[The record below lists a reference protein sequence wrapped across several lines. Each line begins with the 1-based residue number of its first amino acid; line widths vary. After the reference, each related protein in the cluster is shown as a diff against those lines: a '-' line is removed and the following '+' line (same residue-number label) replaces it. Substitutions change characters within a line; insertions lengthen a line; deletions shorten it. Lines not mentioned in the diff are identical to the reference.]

1 MPKNPRKEQKSRV
14 TNQDLDLFL
23 CLHHPVIV
31 HSCGALFA
39 VLATPKKGQPF
50 LPQSSSSEQM
60 FVHFSGLRKPQPHL
74 HQEARSDCSHLLHH
88 PPRLSLGSGITCL
101 LVYMRAHST
110 RAGTS
115 LHPPA
120 PSPVQDTEQ
129 KIFVD

>member
-1 MPKNPRKEQKSRV
+1 MPKNPREGTGVRV
-14 TNQDLDLFL
+14 THEPGLGPF
-23 CLHHPVIV
+23 P
-31 HSCGALFA
+31 LFA
-39 VLATPKKGQPF
+39 SSHHSSFLRGFICCPRYLGQPF

-60 FVHFSGLRKPQPHL
+60 FVHFSGLSKPQPHL
-74 HQEARSDCSHLLHH
+74 YQEARSDCSHLLHH
-88 PPRLSLGSGITCL
+88 PHRLSLGPGTTCL

-120 PSPVQDTEQ
+120 PNPVQDTEQ